1 MILTHQCSCSSLD
14 YELSDQSLRLFG
26 VPSEFVTQQT
36 SESRRR
42 RGYKIHRREQVA
54 TRRGNVATREVRKI
68 NATNQITT
76 DYSHEERLCD
86 LTVIEGT
93 ARRHRIVKTSRPT

>member
-1 MILTHQCSCSSLD
+1 MRAERAKIILHEIGIIFKGIISTYQCSCSSLD

-42 RGYKIHRREQVA
+42 CGYKIYIANESRREEEEEEEERPRE
-54 TRRGNVATREVRKI
+54 RRGKI
-68 NATNQITT
+68 
-76 DYSHEERLCD
+76 
-86 LTVIEGT
+86 
-93 ARRHRIVKTSRPT
+93 

>member
-1 MILTHQCSCSSLD
+1 MRSEKAKIILHQICIILKEIISTYQCSCSSLD

-42 RGYKIHRREQVA
+42 CGYKIYIANESRREEEEEEERPRE
-54 TRRGNVATREVRKI
+54 RRGKI
-68 NATNQITT
+68 
-76 DYSHEERLCD
+76 
-86 LTVIEGT
+86 
-93 ARRHRIVKTSRPT
+93 